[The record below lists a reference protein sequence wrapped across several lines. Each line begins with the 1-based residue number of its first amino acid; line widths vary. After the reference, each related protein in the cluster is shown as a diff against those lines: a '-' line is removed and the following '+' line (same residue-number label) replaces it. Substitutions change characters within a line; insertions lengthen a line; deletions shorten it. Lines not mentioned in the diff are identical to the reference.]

1 MDPEPLSRSARYRKK
16 AEEFRARAEQVLTQD
31 MRGFYELLA
40 EDFDRLADEAEK
52 IELPP

>member
-16 AEEFRARAEQVLTQD
+16 GEEFRARAQQAITQD
-31 MRGFYELLA
+31 MRRFYELLA

-52 IELPP
+52 VETAP